1 MCSGDVRLMKVVI
14 LGCGRVGSTLARSL
28 DAEGHHVTVIDRNQ
42 QQFQRLGADF
52 GGATVRGTGIDEDVL
67 RRAGIE
73 EADVFV
79 AVTNGDNTS
88 IMASQIVQEIF
99 EVPHVVTRIYDPVRE
114 QLYRSLG
121 LDTVCPTTLIAGL
134 VHEKLRD
141 NAKVPSSGG
150 SS

>member
-1 MCSGDVRLMKVVI
+1 MKVVI

-42 QQFQRLGADF
+42 QQFQRLGTDF
-52 GGATVRGTGIDEDVL
+52 GGGTVRGTGIDEDVL

-88 IMASQIVQEIF
+88 IMASQIVQEVF

-121 LDTVCPTTLIAGL
+121 LDTICPTTLIAGL
-134 VHEKLRD
+134 VQQKLTD
-141 NAKVPSSGG
+141 HSTVPSSGG
-150 SS
+150 TG

>member
-141 NAKVPSSGG
+141 NATVPSSGG

>member
-134 VHEKLRD
+134 VHDKLRD
-141 NAKVPSSGG
+141 SATVSSSGG
-150 SS
+150 AD